1 MQRCEWCGSDSL
13 YVAYHDQEW
22 GVPIYEAQQL
32 FELLVLETMQAGLS
46 WITVLRKREN
56 FRQAFDNFNPE
67 KIVDYTDVKLAELLN
82 NAGIIRNRL
91 KIQAVVN
98 NAKVFLDMQARG
110 NFADYI
116 WQFSDGRV
124 MQNSWQ
130 TMAEVPVRT
139 PISDNMAKNLKQ
151 CGFSFVG
158 STVCYAYMQA
168 MGMVNDHFM
177 SCFRHAELND
187 KQQPLLDGY

>member
-1 MQRCEWCGSDSL
+1 MQRCGWCGNDTL

-56 FRQAFDNFNPE
+56 FRQAFDNFDPE
-67 KIVDYTDVKLAELLN
+67 KIVGYTDVKLTELLN

-98 NAKVFLDMQARG
+98 NAKAFLDMQARG

-124 MQNSWQ
+124 IQNSWQ
-130 TMAEVPVRT
+130 NMAEVPART
-139 PISDNMAKNLKQ
+139 PISDTMAKNLKQ
-151 CGFSFVG
+151 RGFSFVG

-177 SCFRHAELND
+177 SCFRYAELS
-187 KQQPLLDGY
+187 KAV

>member
-1 MQRCEWCGSDSL
+1 MQRCGWCGSDSL

-67 KIVDYTDVKLAELLN
+67 KIVGYTDVKLAELLN

-98 NAKVFLDMQARG
+98 NAKAFLDMQARG
-110 NFADYI
+110 SFADYI

-124 MQNSWQ
+124 IQNAWQ
-130 TMAEVPVRT
+130 NMTEVPVRT

-151 CGFSFVG
+151 RGFSFVG

-177 SCFRHAELND
+177 SCFRHAELS
-187 KQQPLLDGY
+187 KAV